1 MFAPVPVPSAVMNV
15 PAVTPVPV
23 NCIPTVKRPVP
34 WVVSVNV
41 VVEIDPLVA
50 AVVAVVVVV
59 ADSAWNAKFVVE
71 PRIEF

>member
-15 PAVTPVPV
+15 PAETPVPV

-41 VVEIDPLVA
+41 VVAMDPLVA

-59 ADSAWNAKFVVE
+59 ADSDWNARFVVD
-71 PRIEF
+71 PCVEF

>member
-23 NCIPTVKRPVP
+23 NCTPIVNRPVP
-34 WVVSVNV
+34 CVVSVNV
-41 VVEIDPLVA
+41 VPEIDPLVA

-59 ADSAWNAKFVVE
+59 ADSAWNARFVVE
-71 PRIEF
+71 PCVEF